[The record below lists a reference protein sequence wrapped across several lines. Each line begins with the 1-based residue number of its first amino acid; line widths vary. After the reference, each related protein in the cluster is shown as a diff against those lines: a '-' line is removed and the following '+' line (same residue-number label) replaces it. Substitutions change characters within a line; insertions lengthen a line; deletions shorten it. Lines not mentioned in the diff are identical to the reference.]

1 MNENIKLLGVLVLP
15 AGYYAGSTKSAVKEG
30 SWISGRKLS
39 GHLCQWFNNEN
50 LDD

>member
-15 AGYYAGSTKSAVKEG
+15 VGWSTKSAVKEG